1 MRSLENAGLKRAY
14 YLQRD
19 GEFQVQ
25 RVNRAVLARWNA
37 PHPTL
42 RNKPLLIPRRGV
54 LGVLIALQSQNR
66 CPNVK
71 VIK

>member
-1 MRSLENAGLKRAY
+1 MRSLENAGLKRTY

-54 LGVLIALQSQNR
+54 LGDDRAFYGNLSNRIAIS
-66 CPNVK
+66 K
-71 VIK
+71 